1 MKRPAGRHHFMGTAN
16 MKRKHLM
23 GLLLGAGIAWGFCAQ
38 AAVNVDRTRIIMGS
52 NQKSVSIVLNNESH
66 DTPYLAQAWVE
77 DADGK
82 TVNGLV
88 ALPPLQRLDAGK
100 KAQVRIM
107 RANDALA
114 TQLPQDRESLFY
126 FNVREIP
133 PEPPKTDANILQ
145 LTTQSRLKL
154 LLRPATLGKSDEIH
168 PERSLQVQA
177 RGDHLMLKNPTPY
190 YVTVIWLGRDK
201 KQQLQGFDSSP
212 MLAPFSEQDVKA
224 ALPADAEALLLGNI
238 DDYGGLR
245 MNRFRCTAGQC
256 VFQER
261 LRE

>member
-1 MKRPAGRHHFMGTAN
+1 
-16 MKRKHLM
+16 MKRKYLI
-23 GLLLGAGIAWGFCAQ
+23 GLLLGSALAWGPFTQ
-38 AAVNVDRTRIIMGS
+38 AAVNVDRTRIIMGG
-52 NQKSVSIVLNNESH
+52 NQKSVSVVLSNESH
-66 DTPYLAQAWVE
+66 DTPYLAQAWIE

-82 TVNGLV
+82 KINDLV
-88 ALPPLQRLDAGK
+88 ALPPLQRIDGGK

-107 RANDALA
+107 RANEALA
-114 TQLPQDRESLFY
+114 TRLPQDRESLFY

-154 LLRPATLGKSDEIH
+154 LLRPTALGKSDEVN
-168 PERSLQVQA
+168 PERSLQILA
-177 RGDHLMLKNPTPY
+177 RGDSLVLKNPTPY

-201 KQQLQGFDSSP
+201 KQQLRGFDGAP
-212 MLAPFSEQDVKA
+212 MLAPFSEQEVKA
-224 ALPADAEALLLGNI
+224 ALPADAGEMVLGNV

-245 MNRFRCTAGQC
+245 MNRYRCAAGQC